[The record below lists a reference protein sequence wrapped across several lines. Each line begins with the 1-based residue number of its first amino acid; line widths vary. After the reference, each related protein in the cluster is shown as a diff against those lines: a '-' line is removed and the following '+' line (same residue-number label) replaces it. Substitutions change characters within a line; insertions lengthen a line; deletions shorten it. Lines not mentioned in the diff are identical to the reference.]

1 MLDERERTLAH
12 AAQRG
17 EEQSLVSAARRG
29 DKSAFGELVD
39 RLKRPVFTVCM
50 QHVRN
55 EADAMDLV
63 QDTFLKAWT
72 NLDSFKDGT
81 NFRAWIYRI
90 AANGAIDKLRRRKT
104 RRADELDDRMSAEQL
119 AEGDLP
125 SVSTFGRASPFT
137 EQARS
142 QLGQRL
148 LQALATLPD
157 AMRECVM
164 LCDVHGYS
172 YQEIAEELGIP
183 KGTVMSR
190 LFYARKRLQEQLQ
203 DFRQEVP

>member
-1 MLDERERTLAH
+1 MLDEREQTLAQ

-17 EEQSLVSAARRG
+17 AENALVVAARRG
-29 DKSAFGELVD
+29 DKAAFGELVD

-72 NLDSFKDGT
+72 NLDTFKDGT

-104 RRADELDDRMSAEQL
+104 RRADELDERMSAEQL

-125 SVSTFGRASPFT
+125 SVGTFGRASPFT
-137 EQARS
+137 EQSRS
-142 QLGQRL
+142 QLGKRL
-148 LQALATLPD
+148 AAALDVLPD
-157 AMRECVM
+157 AMRQCVI

-172 YQEIAEELGIP
+172 YQEIADELGIP

-203 DFRQEVP
+203 DYRQEVP